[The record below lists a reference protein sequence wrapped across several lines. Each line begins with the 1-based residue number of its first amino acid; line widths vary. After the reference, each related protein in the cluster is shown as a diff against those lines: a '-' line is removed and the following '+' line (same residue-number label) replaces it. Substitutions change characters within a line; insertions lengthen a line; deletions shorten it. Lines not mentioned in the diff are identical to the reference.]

1 MATKGRPMGRLHQDD
16 VRAKIQ
22 AGQLLNLLQDH
33 ALNGEHEIT
42 PTRMK
47 AIEIL
52 LRKSIPDLSSIDLG
66 NKPGEVFDVRAGSM
80 TDDELAAIAARRS
93 R

>member
-1 MATKGRPMGRLHQDD
+1 MGRLHQDD

-22 AGQLLNLLQDH
+22 AGQLVNLLQDH
-33 ALNGEHEIT
+33 ALTGEHEIT

-66 NKPGEVFDVRAGSM
+66 NKPGETFDISAGQM
-80 TDDELAAIAARRS
+80 TDDQLAAIAARRS

>member
-1 MATKGRPMGRLHQDD
+1 MASRGRPIGRLHQDD

-22 AGQLLNLLQDH
+22 ASQLVNLLQDH
-33 ALNGEHEIT
+33 ALTGEHEIT

-66 NKPGEVFDVRAGSM
+66 NKPGETFSVSAGSM
-80 TDDELAAIAARRS
+80 TDDELAAIAASRR

>member
-1 MATKGRPMGRLHQDD
+1 MAQRGRPIGKLHQDD

-22 AGQLLNLLQDH
+22 ASQLVNLLQAH

-52 LRKSIPDLSSIDLG
+52 LRKSVPDLSSIDLG
-66 NKPGEVFDVRAGSM
+66 NKPGETFAVSAGQL
-80 TDDELAAIAARRS
+80 TDDQLAAIASRRGG
-93 R
+93 